1 MKELTILQL
10 DEEITNEF
18 IENDKGPKFV
28 INNSKYVK
36 EIIARNHSEVLII
49 TGKYLIKKRDKIN
62 NSNESTME
70 RTKNGWIQIIAKIVE
85 KNKIDVGR
93 EIFGNDFDK
102 WITWAS
108 ELDPNKIVYLE

>member
-1 MKELTILQL
+1 
-10 DEEITNEF
+10 
-18 IENDKGPKFV
+18 
-28 INNSKYVK
+28 
-36 EIIARNHSEVLII
+36 
-49 TGKYLIKKRDKIN
+49 
-62 NSNESTME
+62 ME